1 MKRALLLIGRLLLAG
16 IFLYAGYAKLRE
28 PWANF
33 AGSLFTLK
41 LLPDDALEP
50 IAKTLPWCEV
60 ALGVALLSGVWLRWF
75 ALIASLMLLLFLS
88 VLTRSYVMG
97 IAADCGCFGSG
108 EVLGPMTLVR
118 DSVML
123 LLGLAVTIGA
133 FRMSSSGRHYA

>member
-33 AGSLFTLK
+33 AGSLYTFK
-41 LLPDDALEP
+41 LLPDDMLEP

-60 ALGVALLSGVWLRWF
+60 ALGLALLSGVWLRWF
-75 ALIASLMLLLFLS
+75 ALFASLVLIVFLS

-108 EVLGPMTLVR
+108 EILGPKTLMR
-118 DSVML
+118 DSTML
-123 LLGLAVTIGA
+123 ILALAVTIGA
-133 FRMSSSGRHYA
+133 FRMKSGRRQYA